1 MGYPKLGCDVWRGL
15 VAMCGMLIWG
25 VAWHG
30 IFVCVGTGKAVIVT
44 ALTSSQASDSVVLA
58 GRKVLAVF
66 PDMQI
71 GDDGLTDKV
80 DWCVACTLPHHPMIV
95 CHGHL
100 PATVHA
106 PPPFM
111 DVP

>member
-1 MGYPKLGCDVWRGL
+1 MSTYLADL
-15 VAMCGMLIWG
+15 
-25 VAWHG
+25 G
-30 IFVCVGTGKAVIVT
+30 IFYGCMAVGPAGKAVIVT

-80 DWCVACTLPHHPMIV
+80 DWCVNIDAPFALSFPVAISCTRSSCPCCRV
-95 CHGHL
+95 
-100 PATVHA
+100 TVG
-106 PPPFM
+106 
-111 DVP
+111 